1 MTSINKLSEVTGF
14 SREAIRTRI
23 KRFNLSENWNP
34 KDIME
39 LKPLDETHSAKI
51 SLEQARTELA
61 QEETALKRLKREHL
75 EGKLCDVELILAA
88 EERLLS
94 GIASII
100 RNSDIEEDRKID
112 IFTAIQDHGDNW
124 KSKEIKATT

>member
-23 KRFNLSENWNP
+23 KRFNLPDNWNP

-39 LKPLDETHSAKI
+39 LKPLDQTHSSKM

-75 EGKLCDVELILAA
+75 EGKLCDVDLILDA

-112 IFTAIQDHGDNW
+112 IFTAIQDHGDQW
-124 KSKEIKATT
+124 KSENKKLM

>member
-1 MTSINKLSEVTGF
+1 
-14 SREAIRTRI
+14 
-23 KRFNLSENWNP
+23 
-34 KDIME
+34 ME
-39 LKPLDETHSAKI
+39 LKSLDETHSAKM

-61 QEETALKRLKREHL
+61 QEDTALKRLKREHL

-112 IFTAIQDHGDNW
+112 VFSAIQDHGDQW
-124 KSKEIKATT
+124 KLENKKLM